1 MGRIHLW
8 SSPLDTRSDAWRH
21 RSSPPRHCLGH
32 SHRWP
37 FHFCK
42 SKAQVL
48 RLSTWLGSRNPK
60 PTFFL
65 RLLPC
70 PYFTGD
76 LPAHDVWM
84 QSQDTNIHVAK
95 VFFPQIQNSQFQIE
109 TNRYWQSKGFP
120 FSILLHRFSWLCKP
134 HITYLWRSFLSSF
147 TSSHT
152 NAIFKKDFL
161 VYNLQDGFLTVWL
174 FILVKT
180 IHKNITN
187 SSQNLSATNMRNVV
201 CSLFMNLS

>member
-1 MGRIHLW
+1 MFARIMACN
-8 SSPLDTRSDAWRH
+8 DYA
-21 RSSPPRHCLGH
+21 
-32 SHRWP
+32 SHT
-37 FHFCK
+37 
-42 SKAQVL
+42 SI
-48 RLSTWLGSRNPK
+48 N
-60 PTFFL
+60 
-65 RLLPC
+65 
-70 PYFTGD
+70 
-76 LPAHDVWM
+76 
-84 QSQDTNIHVAK
+84 VAK

-134 HITYLWRSFLSSF
+134 HKHTEEVFILHLL
-147 TSSHT
+147 HLKQT

-201 CSLFMNLS
+201 CSPIMNMS